1 MVLIGASAVMFV
13 RVGIATAVLIGILL
27 EPCGVDALYN
37 LVQSGLSMSKS
48 VVVAKTALA
57 SCNSL
62 IPAATPAARTTRA
75 ANSVVSSTSTR
86 LAAT

>member
-37 LVQSGLSMSKS
+37 LVQSGLFDEQE
-48 VVVAKTALA
+48 
-57 SCNSL
+57 
-62 IPAATPAARTTRA
+62 RRRRED
-75 ANSVVSSTSTR
+75 STCE
-86 LAAT
+86 L